1 MNSYLPVFII
11 YVLVYIVAIIKTML
25 YKGKVNLGIY
35 LSLKWIY
42 FIAIFE
48 LIILLLLLLIYV
60 YEYEGDIMFFSW
72 SISILY
78 FRGIILS
85 FPFLVMFSSLLPAW
99 AEIILIYVSALL
111 FDYVTFLFISC
122 VKERLLNQSNNI

>member
-122 VKERLLNQSNNI
+122 VKERLLNQSNYI